1 MRAYH
6 EAGHAVI
13 AMLRG
18 FGVTRVTVS
27 RRGPIGGACEFRFS
41 APRRGSAGAAKRVAR
56 AGGAVALAGS
66 VAEDRAALE
75 RGYLSVDL
83 RSGLPFPLFAPGA
96 EEDRRV
102 ALRFAAQLHP
112 GAAARHAFLRRMRAS
127 AERQLEDPRIW
138 AAVERL
144 AHRLARAR
152 MLTGDRAV
160 RTVVRA
166 IAAASRAVEP
176 RRAPSARRAGASS
189 AAPPPHARSA
199 RRRPRSRS
207 PPDAAGALTRTRAP
221 SARPAPLSRRPKL
234 RP

>member
-18 FGVTRVTVS
+18 FGVTRLTVS
-27 RRGPIGGACEFRFS
+27 RRGRIGGACEFFFS
-41 APRRGSAGAAKRVAR
+41 APRRGGSAGAAKRVAR
-56 AGGAVALAGS
+56 AAGAVALAGS
-66 VAEDRAALE
+66 VAQDRAALE

-102 ALRFAAQLHP
+102 ALRFAAQLHS
-112 GAAARHAFLRRMRAS
+112 GGAARHAFLRRMRAS
-127 AERQLEDPRIW
+127 AERQLEDPRVW

-144 AHRLARAR
+144 AHRLVRAR
-152 MLTGDRAV
+152 VLTGDRAA

-166 IAAASRAVEP
+166 IAAASSPLPSRGAHLPQPGGFAPPLPCHPARLASDRQGSTNPLP
-176 RRAPSARRAGASS
+176 RRSRQRGPPVSR
-189 AAPPPHARSA
+189 AAPPPW
-199 RRRPRSRS
+199 
-207 PPDAAGALTRTRAP
+207 
-221 SARPAPLSRRPKL
+221 RPKL
-234 RP
+234 GP